1 MNDTALEPYKRKIE
15 AQARAL
21 QDVIESVARGD
32 FDVEVP
38 VPPEGEGIEALTE
51 LAAGLETMVDNLRA
65 LAAEQQQ
72 ARADIEGG
80 QRQLQLALD
89 DSLAIQRRYLRERWE
104 QYSTTGQTGGGY
116 YRFRDK
122 EGRTTEAWL
131 PAMTEAVQ
139 QVQPVTENDP
149 EPTLA
154 VPLQLH
160 GEVIGVLG
168 FSRDDA
174 EPWSDEEI
182 ATAQDVAA
190 EVAEALDKQ
199 RLIDETQQALV
210 ETEQMYQASAE
221 LAEAQTYDDVLD
233 VLRARTLLGL
243 ADHSCSLGLFDRPW
257 VEDQEPESIYPIAR
271 WGTNDSSGIPD
282 FALRALESDRIQPD
296 QPTIIADTETDP
308 RMDENSRALYVERYG
323 VRSTVAV
330 PLIAGGQWVGY
341 VDALFTGHA
350 EFSEAQ
356 VRRLVTLAG
365 QAAIVLQNLRQLEET
380 RERARRER
388 ILREISARVRSVSD
402 PDTLAKTAVRELG
415 TALGRPV
422 FIRLGS
428 RSDPRPPASGA
439 EGDGDSAA
447 ADQEADPSRRANY
460 AQGMPAE
467 GGE

>member
-1 MNDTALEPYKRKIE
+1 MNETALEQIKRKVE

-21 QDVIESVARGD
+21 QAVVESVARGD

-38 VPPEGEGIEALTE
+38 VPPEGEGIEALAE
-51 LAAGLETMVDNLRA
+51 LASELEMMVDSLQA
-65 LAAEQQQ
+65 LAAEQEQ
-72 ARADIEGG
+72 ARADVERG

-89 DSLAIQRRYLRERWE
+89 DSLAVQRRYLREQWE
-104 QYSTTGQTGGGY
+104 QHGATGQTGGY
-116 YRFRDK
+116 YRFLDE

-139 QVQPVTENDP
+139 QQQPVIENEP
-149 EPTLA
+149 EATLA
-154 VPLQLH
+154 VPVQLH
-160 GEVIGVLG
+160 GELIGVLG

-174 EPWSDEEI
+174 EPWSEEEI
-182 ATAQDVAA
+182 ATAQVVAA

-221 LAEAQTYDDVLD
+221 LAEAQTYDDVLN
-233 VLRARTLLGL
+233 VLRARTLLGM

-257 VEDQEPESIYPIAR
+257 VEDREPESIYPIAR
-271 WGTNDSSGIPD
+271 WGAKDSSGIPN
-282 FALRALESDRIQPD
+282 FALRALESDRMQPD

-323 VRSTVAV
+323 VRSTIAV

-341 VDALFTGHA
+341 VDALFTGHT

-365 QAAIVLQNLRQLEET
+365 QAAIVLQNLRQLGET

-388 ILREISARVRSVSD
+388 ILREITARVRGVSD

-428 RSDPRPPASGA
+428 PDNSPRPPASGA
-439 EGDGDSAA
+439 EGDGDGAA
-447 ADQEADPSRRANY
+447 ADQGADPPRRVNY
-460 AQGMPAE
+460 AQGTPAE